1 MRKATLIRLKTSPST
16 SAELGAFLVAGR
28 DIVAQ
33 TEPQTLLWFGLANQA
48 TVEEHAIFDVFED
61 QGGRD
66 AHFNG
71 KVSAALIDKA
81 PKLVKG
87 GRQGVLDN
95 VSNYDVLAAKVPPAG
110 SRPAVRVGNLI
121 LLTAAPGKSAAL
133 ERLLIGVRDIAAA
146 NEPQTLYWFA
156 LKLEGAADRYAI
168 YDLFPDEAGQSAH
181 FAGQVAA
188 ALKAQS
194 AELVVGGWED
204 GVLKN
209 VTNLKVEAAK

>member
-1 MRKATLIRLKTSPST
+1 MKKATLIRLKTSPST
-16 SAELGAFLVAGR
+16 SAELGAFLVAGAEL
-28 DIVAQ
+28 VAQ

-48 TVEEHAIFDVFED
+48 TVEEHAIFDVFES
-61 QGGRD
+61 QSGRD
-66 AHFNG
+66 AHFGG
-71 KVSAALIDKA
+71 KVAAALKEKA
-81 PKLVKG
+81 PTLVKG
-87 GRQGVLDN
+87 GWQGVLDN
-95 VSNYDVLAAKVPPAG
+95 VSNYDVLAAKAPPAG
-110 SRPAVRVGNLI
+110 SRPAVKVGNLI

-133 ERLLIGVRDIAAA
+133 EKLLVAGRDIVAAS
-146 NEPQTLYWFA
+146 EPQTPYWFA

-194 AELVVGGWED
+194 AELVAGGWEE

-209 VTNLKVEAAK
+209 VINLKVEAAK